1 MDFEDI
7 KRDLKEIRPDL
18 DEISS
23 DLDRSEKIDRRT
35 TSIGGES
42 YFQWDFRSGQLKIGF
57 PCSNPST
64 DLPVS
69 GFGIGELPPTVAG
82 VGSNDFRYGS
92 VGLGGWVSWRVWL
105 DTPRYHIL
113 IKCRYIWMYVLPH
126 CTTALMHVQVLINV
140 HVVHHSINPNY
151 QLNNQSM
158 WNMLFY

>member
-92 VGLGGWVSWRVWL
+92 VGLGGWVS
-105 DTPRYHIL
+105 
-113 IKCRYIWMYVLPH
+113 
-126 CTTALMHVQVLINV
+126 
-140 HVVHHSINPNY
+140 
-151 QLNNQSM
+151 
-158 WNMLFY
+158 